1 MVRSIARPPPRRDC
15 PLADPA
21 RVNRVY
27 AQGDSMSD
35 VPSIDLEAYLGRI
48 GYTGPRSPTID
59 VLRTIHRAHLQAIP
73 FENLDAIS
81 GTPVHIDLASIE
93 AKLVRGPRGGL
104 CFEQNNLLA
113 AALQALGFT
122 TTPLAGRVHLADKVG
137 ARHHM
142 LLEVAVGGEPWLA
155 HVGFGFNGFIEPLP
169 RNGAVVE
176 QGGCRYRVRQEGLY
190 SYVESDGEGD
200 WAVLYDF
207 TDERQYPIDHEVAN
221 YYITTHP
228 NSPFARILVVSL
240 VKGDERH
247 GVFGRRYMYARG
259 REREDRG
266 VTRAELRQL
275 LADVFH
281 LEVGDDAPLRGPV
294 KRIA

>member
-1 MVRSIARPPPRRDC
+1 MT
-15 PLADPA
+15 
-21 RVNRVY
+21 
-27 AQGDSMSD
+27 D
-35 VPSIDLEAYLGRI
+35 VTSLDLEAYLARI
-48 GYTGPRSPTID
+48 GYTGPRTPTVD
-59 VLRTIHRAHLQAIP
+59 VLRAIHRAHLETIP

-81 GTPVHIDLASIE
+81 GTPVHIDLASVE
-93 AKLVRGPRGGL
+93 AKLVHGRRGGL

-122 TTPLAGRVHLADKVG
+122 TTPLAGRVHLSDKVG

-142 LLEVAVGGEPWLA
+142 LLEVTVDGEPWLA
-155 HVGFGFNGFIEPLP
+155 DVGFGFNGFHEPLP
-169 RNGAVVE
+169 RNGTVVE
-176 QGGCRYRVRQEGLY
+176 QGGWRFRARQEGMY
-190 SYVESDGEGD
+190 TFVESDAEGD

-240 VKGDERH
+240 VNGDERH
-247 GVFGRRYMYARG
+247 GVFGRRYMYAHG
-259 REREDRG
+259 RKREDRG
-266 VTRAELRQL
+266 VTRAELRQV

-281 LEVGDDAPLRGPV
+281 IEVGDDAPLRGAV